1 MLGGDGADVLCGNA
15 RSDIVAGGGG
25 ADWIHGGDGGELV
38 LGGAGNDTLFGG
50 SGSDVAVGGFG
61 DDLLIGGDGW
71 DEVAGQEGSDTLIGG
86 SGNDRFVFDVTVADS
101 TSPDGSVRNKS
112 WLDSDAET
120 FSVDVVTDFTV
131 GYVNDDDTLVF
142 RLAGDGADRIHSA
155 AQLDDY
161 VTVREFG
168 HDVVIIF
175 DKDGLDNDP
184 RAPLED
190 VIVFAGVGSGSGLI
204 DSLQALVQAHW
215 NVEVVTDLV

>member
-61 DDLLIGGDGW
+61 DDLLIGGDGR
-71 DEVAGQEGSDTLIGG
+71 DEVAGQEGSDTLISGL
-86 SGNDRFVFDVTVADS
+86 GNDRFVFDVTVADS

-155 AQLDDY
+155 AQG
-161 VTVREFG
+161 RQRG
-168 HDVVIIF
+168 GGRH
-175 DKDGLDNDP
+175 
-184 RAPLED
+184 RADRRL
-190 VIVFAGVGSGSGLI
+190 GGGSRH
-204 DSLQALVQAHW
+204 QPK
-215 NVEVVTDLV
+215 